1 MPGSDLYLH
10 RNTCTLTALVLSPS
24 VLFQFIFFL
33 SENHL
38 KTILTRL
45 PQKLQT
51 LVLCSG
57 NTSLTFKWLGIQY
70 WDYTKRNT
78 ETDSGSERLR
88 LTQVLLKTQNRA
100 DSGQEN
106 KLQNGSRNI
115 YDHSPPP
122 PPHFPIFVC
131 WKFKHPK
138 YTQMLWVNR
147 FVHSFYWNTATSW
160 CFCDTHD
167 TDGAHFPSTHRPS
180 NALLILPFNVVLLL
194 FCTGFQND
202 VVSNRTKESHQSER

>member
-1 MPGSDLYLH
+1 MTAFSVFSH
-10 RNTCTLTALVLSPS
+10 RTWA
-24 VLFQFIFFL
+24 VLFIDVIFAAVGYWKVGPAILVVCWKFVRLHYARLRFVSPQEHLYPHCFGTVSISSAPFHFFL

-38 KTILTRL
+38 KTILTRF

-78 ETDSGSERLR
+78 KTDSGSERLR

-100 DSGQEN
+100 YSGQEN

-115 YDHSPPP
+115 YDHFLP
-122 PPHFPIFVC
+122 
-131 WKFKHPK
+131 
-138 YTQMLWVNR
+138 
-147 FVHSFYWNTATSW
+147 
-160 CFCDTHD
+160 
-167 TDGAHFPSTHRPS
+167 PS
-180 NALLILPFNVVLLL
+180 N
-194 FCTGFQND
+194 FCMLTI
-202 VVSNRTKESHQSER
+202 

>member
-57 NTSLTFKWLGIQY
+57 NTSLTLKWLGIQY

-122 PPHFPIFVC
+122 PPPPIFVC

-138 YTQMLWVNR
+138 YTQNLMSKQVC
-147 FVHSFYWNTATSW
+147 S
-160 CFCDTHD
+160 
-167 TDGAHFPSTHRPS
+167 
-180 NALLILPFNVVLLL
+180 LLL
-194 FCTGFQND
+194 LKHCHIMMFLWHTLHWWCTFPKHTQTVKCVAHLTIQCGAPPLLHWLSRRCS
-202 VVSNRTKESHQSER
+202 V